1 MIDTLQ
7 SLLVLVKIAIL
18 VLGSLVALLAYRAY
32 LRTQIEGL
40 QYFSVGLLII
50 TLGTFLVGILHHVVG
65 VSSIAGILLE
75 SFLICFGFIVMIYAL
90 YGR

>member
-1 MIDTLQ
+1 MMDVLQ

-32 LRTQIEGL
+32 LRTRIEGL

-50 TLGTFLVGILHHVVG
+50 TLGTFLVGILHHIVG
-65 VSSIAGILLE
+65 VSSTVGILLE
-75 SFLICFGFIVMIYAL
+75 SFIICFGFVIMIYAL
-90 YGR
+90 YGQ

>member
-32 LRTQIEGL
+32 LRTRIEGL

-65 VSSIAGILLE
+65 VSSTVGILLE
-75 SFLICFGFIVMIYAL
+75 SFLICAGFVVMIYAL